1 MPKYLVE
8 MIVSYPLVL
17 EGKTMEEVLDLAENL
32 SWDDWPDDEAE
43 ILEYA
48 ARMVDEEEKATD
60 HAPAKPAIKSSG
72 KFTVIN
78 GGQ

>member
-8 MIVSYPLVL
+8 MIVSYPLIL
-17 EGKTMEEVLDLAENL
+17 EGKTMEDVLDIAENVA
-32 SWDDWPDDEAE
+32 WDDWPDEEAE
-43 ILEYA
+43 ILEFA

-60 HAPAKPAIKSSG
+60 HAPTKPAVKSVG
-72 KFTVIN
+72 KFTLIS